1 MLKFPAKAKTS
12 FYLITATTGFAAA
25 FNFHSLNPNFP
36 AFSDDSLLLS
46 STFPE
51 KIRTGINAVFR
62 SSRAVT
68 TIALN
73 VVDYKY
79 SLHGLPLKSEEYRHT
94 LSEVHVRSAKRILK
108 LCEANKGFY
117 VKAGQF
123 VAALRQVPNEY
134 ISILS
139 SLQDQ
144 AVPCNFKD
152 IKEVLIGNL
161 GRDLSEIFLSFDEEP
176 IAAASIAQVHR
187 ALLKDGREVAIK
199 VQYPGLEYQ
208 MKLDTATM
216 SFLSKSV
223 AWFFPAYRFE
233 WAVSEFAA
241 AITLELDF
249 IQEARNSERT
259 AHNFKNNK
267 IVRVPHVFWELTT
280 RQVLTMQFCTGH
292 KVDDL
297 EFLKKSGINP
307 RKVAKALVEVFAE
320 MIFIHGFLH
329 GDPHPGNILVSPEAE
344 GRSGFSLVLLDHGI
358 YKQLDETFRLDYC
371 QLWKAV
377 ILLDSNKI
385 QYLGDQF
392 GVGKYSRYFPLIF
405 TGRTIDSKSAL
416 GKGMSNEEKKKLK
429 QELKFLKMEDISSFM
444 ESLPPDFVTILRAD
458 GLLRSLCSKLSAPQR
473 VRLLVYGKYAL
484 YGLPP
489 KLNPESDFMGMIV
502 FSKFMTNLSYLQFWL
517 HLEALEV
524 LSWMEETQQLFNKML
539 RQFVVAADRFLV
551 RICLSFPTINPR

>member
-292 KVDDL
+292 KV
-297 EFLKKSGINP
+297 
-307 RKVAKALVEVFAE
+307 AKALVEVFAE

>member
-25 FNFHSLNPNFP
+25 VNFHSLNPNFP
-36 AFSDDSLLLS
+36 SFSDDSLLLS

-51 KIRTGINAVFR
+51 KIRTGINAVLR

-123 VAALRQVPNEY
+123 VAALRQAPKEY

-152 IKEVLIGNL
+152 IKEVLIDNL

-199 VQYPGLEYQ
+199 
-208 MKLDTATM
+208 
-216 SFLSKSV
+216 
-223 AWFFPAYRFE
+223 FFPAYRFE

-241 AITLELDF
+241 AIALELDF

-297 EFLKKSGINP
+297 EFMKKSGINP

-344 GRSGFSLVLLDHGI
+344 GQSGFSLVLLDHGI

-371 QLWKAV
+371 QLWKAL

-458 GLLRSLCSKLSAPQR
+458 GLLRSLCSKLSAPLR

-484 YGLPP
+484 YGLSP
-489 KLNPESDFMGMIV
+489 KPNPESDFMGMIM

-517 HLEALEV
+517 LLEALDV
-524 LSWMEETQQLFNKML
+524 LSWMEETRQLFNKMV

-551 RICLSFPTINPR
+551 RICLSFPTINP

>member
-123 VAALRQVPNEY
+123 VAALRQVPKEY

-152 IKEVLIGNL
+152 IKEALIGNL

-233 WAVSEFAA
+233 WAVSEFVA

-484 YGLPP
+484 YGLSPN
-489 KLNPESDFMGMIV
+489 LNPESDFMGMIM

-517 HLEALEV
+517 LLEALEV
-524 LSWMEETQQLFNKML
+524 LSWMEETQQLFNKMF

-551 RICLSFPTINPR
+551 RICLSFPTINP

>member
-385 QYLGDQF
+385 RYLGDQF

-484 YGLPP
+484 YGLSPN
-489 KLNPESDFMGMIV
+489 LNPESDFMGMIM

-517 HLEALEV
+517 LLEALEV

-551 RICLSFPTINPR
+551 RICLSFPTINP

>member
-551 RICLSFPTINPR
+551 RICLSFPTINP

>member
-187 ALLKDGREVAIK
+187 ALLKDGRE

>member
-233 WAVSEFAA
+233 WAVSEFVA
-241 AITLELDF
+241 AIALEL
-249 IQEARNSERT
+249 
-259 AHNFKNNK
+259 
-267 IVRVPHVFWELTT
+267 
-280 RQVLTMQFCTGH
+280 G
-292 KVDDL
+292 
-297 EFLKKSGINP
+297 KS
-307 RKVAKALVEVFAE
+307 
-320 MIFIHGFLH
+320 
-329 GDPHPGNILVSPEAE
+329 
-344 GRSGFSLVLLDHGI
+344 
-358 YKQLDETFRLDYC
+358 
-371 QLWKAV
+371 
-377 ILLDSNKI
+377 
-385 QYLGDQF
+385 
-392 GVGKYSRYFPLIF
+392 
-405 TGRTIDSKSAL
+405 
-416 GKGMSNEEKKKLK
+416 
-429 QELKFLKMEDISSFM
+429 
-444 ESLPPDFVTILRAD
+444 
-458 GLLRSLCSKLSAPQR
+458 
-473 VRLLVYGKYAL
+473 
-484 YGLPP
+484 
-489 KLNPESDFMGMIV
+489 
-502 FSKFMTNLSYLQFWL
+502 TNG
-517 HLEALEV
+517 
-524 LSWMEETQQLFNKML
+524 
-539 RQFVVAADRFLV
+539 
-551 RICLSFPTINPR
+551 

>member
-25 FNFHSLNPNFP
+25 CNFHSLNPNFP
-36 AFSDDSLLLS
+36 AVSDDSLLLS

-51 KIRTGINAVFR
+51 KIRTGINAVLR

-94 LSEVHVRSAKRILK
+94 LSEVHVRSKRILK

-489 KLNPESDFMGMIV
+489 KLNPESDFMGMIM

-551 RICLSFPTINPR
+551 RICLSFPTINP

>member
-1 MLKFPAKAKTS
+1 MLKFPVKAKTS
-12 FYLITATTGFAAA
+12 LYLITATTGFAAA

-36 AFSDDSLLLS
+36 AVSDDSLLLS

-51 KIRTGINAVFR
+51 KIRTGINAVLR

-123 VAALRQVPNEY
+123 VVALRQVPKEY

-371 QLWKAV
+371 QLWKAM
-377 ILLDSNKI
+377 ILLGSNKI
-385 QYLGDQF
+385 QYLGDHF

-429 QELKFLKMEDISSFM
+429 QELKFLKMEDILSFM

-458 GLLRSLCSKLSAPQR
+458 GLLRSLCSKLSSPQR

-484 YGLPP
+484 YGLSP
-489 KLNPESDFMGMIV
+489 KLNPESDFMGMIM
-502 FSKFMTNLSYLQFWL
+502 FSKFMTNLSYLQVWL
-517 HLEALEV
+517 LLEALEV

-539 RQFVVAADRFLV
+539 RQFGVAADRFLV
-551 RICLSFPTINPR
+551 RICLSFPTINP

>member
-161 GRDLSEIFLSFDEEP
+161 GRDLSEIFENMLLEEEGFKEMLKNWWVGLNFNGSHGFVLVAKLRALRVVLKSWNKDVFNFIEARKRVALSQVVFWDEKEKKPYLVRWKTVCSKRKKGELGVRCISTMNKALLCKWSWLFANERGAFWIFLSFDEEP

-199 VQYPGLEYQ
+199 E
-208 MKLDTATM
+208 MK
-216 SFLSKSV
+216 
-223 AWFFPAYRFE
+223 
-233 WAVSEFAA
+233 
-241 AITLELDF
+241 
-249 IQEARNSERT
+249 N
-259 AHNFKNNK
+259 
-267 IVRVPHVFWELTT
+267 
-280 RQVLTMQFCTGH
+280 
-292 KVDDL
+292 
-297 EFLKKSGINP
+297 
-307 RKVAKALVEVFAE
+307 
-320 MIFIHGFLH
+320 
-329 GDPHPGNILVSPEAE
+329 
-344 GRSGFSLVLLDHGI
+344 
-358 YKQLDETFRLDYC
+358 DY
-371 QLWKAV
+371 
-377 ILLDSNKI
+377 
-385 QYLGDQF
+385 
-392 GVGKYSRYFPLIF
+392 
-405 TGRTIDSKSAL
+405 
-416 GKGMSNEEKKKLK
+416 
-429 QELKFLKMEDISSFM
+429 
-444 ESLPPDFVTILRAD
+444 
-458 GLLRSLCSKLSAPQR
+458 
-473 VRLLVYGKYAL
+473 
-484 YGLPP
+484 
-489 KLNPESDFMGMIV
+489 
-502 FSKFMTNLSYLQFWL
+502 
-517 HLEALEV
+517 
-524 LSWMEETQQLFNKML
+524 
-539 RQFVVAADRFLV
+539 
-551 RICLSFPTINPR
+551 

>member
-1 MLKFPAKAKTS
+1 M
-12 FYLITATTGFAAA
+12 
-25 FNFHSLNPNFP
+25 
-36 AFSDDSLLLS
+36 
-46 STFPE
+46 
-51 KIRTGINAVFR
+51 
-62 SSRAVT
+62 
-68 TIALN
+68 
-73 VVDYKY
+73 
-79 SLHGLPLKSEEYRHT
+79 
-94 LSEVHVRSAKRILK
+94 RSAKRILK

-152 IKEVLIGNL
+152 IKEALIGNL

-524 LSWMEETQQLFNKML
+524 LSWMEETQQLFNKMF

-551 RICLSFPTINPR
+551 RICLSFPTINP